1 LKQAS
6 PEDVREERKDTN
18 MGDTVI
24 LATVYIPLIMVGMV
38 WVIIWSLSAE
48 GSHSKR

>member
-1 LKQAS
+1 
-6 PEDVREERKDTN
+6 
-18 MGDTVI
+18 MGGTVI
-24 LATVYIPLIMVGMV
+24 LATVYFPLIMAGMV